1 LLTRMTGISLHMQWP
16 LTSQLLGNCF
26 FPLWIKLHA
35 HDTVH
40 LATAWILNYIFE
52 KVSKFPSKNYSYIR

>member
-35 HDTVH
+35 HDTVCTFGH
-40 LATAWILNYIFE
+40 GVNFKLHIW
-52 KVSKFPSKNYSYIR
+52 KSVQVSK